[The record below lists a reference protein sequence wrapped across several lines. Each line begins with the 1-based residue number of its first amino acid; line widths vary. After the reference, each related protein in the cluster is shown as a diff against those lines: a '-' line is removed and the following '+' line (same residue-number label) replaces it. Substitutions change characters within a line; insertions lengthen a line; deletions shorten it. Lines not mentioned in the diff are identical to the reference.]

1 VPSPGFLQWLPRVI
15 TDMDADGS
23 EALPQGLP
31 PVGIMPKIQ
40 LEGSTPMAKL
50 PIACKE

>member
-1 VPSPGFLQWLPRVI
+1 
-15 TDMDADGS
+15 MDADGS
-23 EALPQGLP
+23 EALHQGLP